1 MNKKT
6 IIKKADEKDALKEAA
21 SLLKS
26 GGLVVIPTETV
37 YGLGANA
44 LDARAVENIFKAKGR
59 PSDNP
64 LIVHISDISELN
76 NLVKNITNTAKIA
89 MDKFW
94 PGPLTLVMEKSDI
107 IPNIITA
114 GLDTVAIR
122 MPDNMVARQII
133 KLAELPIAAPS
144 ANSSGKPSP
153 TNVEHVIEDLFSKVD
168 MIIDDGKTIVG
179 VESTV
184 LDVTGNIPMIL
195 RPGDVTREDLLEV
208 FTQVEE
214 DISIM
219 KDDKDIIPKSPGQKY
234 KHYSPKANMRIIT
247 GDLGNI
253 VVRINQLEKIYREKG
268 LKVGI
273 LATAETMDKYKE
285 ENLLIL
291 GARKNPK
298 EIAAKLFF
306 LLRKFDKMNVD
317 IILAEGI
324 EEIGIG
330 SAIMNR
336 MKKAAG
342 FDIEKV

>member
-1 MNKKT
+1 
-6 IIKKADEKDALKEAA
+6 
-21 SLLKS
+21 
-26 GGLVVIPTETV
+26 
-37 YGLGANA
+37 
-44 LDARAVENIFKAKGR
+44 GR

-133 KLAELPIAAPS
+133 RLAGLPIAAPS
-144 ANSSGKPSP
+144 ANTSGKPSP

-168 MIIDDGKTIVG
+168 MIIDGGKTIVG

-184 LDVTGNIPMIL
+184 LDVTGDIPMIL

-208 FTQVEE
+208 FNQVEE

-219 KDDKDIIPKSPGQKY
+219 KDDKNIIPKSPGQKY
-234 KHYSPKANMRIIT
+234 KHYSPKANMKIIT
-247 GDLGNI
+247 GDLENI
-253 VVRINQLEKIYREKG
+253 VVRINELEKKYREKG

-273 LATAETMDKYKE
+273 LATVETMDKYKE
-285 ENLLIL
+285 ENLLVL
-291 GARKNPK
+291 GSRKNPK